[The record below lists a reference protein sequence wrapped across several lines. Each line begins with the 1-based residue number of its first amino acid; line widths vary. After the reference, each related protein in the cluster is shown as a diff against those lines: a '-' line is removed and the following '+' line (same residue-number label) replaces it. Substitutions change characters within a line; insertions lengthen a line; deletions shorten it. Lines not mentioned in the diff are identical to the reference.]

1 MVIILRQCTFFI
13 FKKDEDPLKIHS
25 KSHDFVLFKQ
35 DIIKLR
41 TSAKFRMT
49 EKQLFQKPHGYNG
62 IGLRTCNDWLPY
74 HFTCFCLSVYCYPH
88 WTPGNQCERDRNFH
102 DPSRR
107 LFSQSFLSMVNDLY
121 CPQWTEKWCNF
132 VFTFRK
138 RYYQRGLCLLNFC
151 QCINFTISICIISTL
166 LESKPYKMCV
176 LPYRLS
182 AFKKD
187 DIFF

>member
-25 KSHDFVLFKQ
+25 KLHDFVLFKQ
-35 DIIKLR
+35 DFIKLR

-62 IGLRTCNDWLPY
+62 IGLRTCNDWLSY

-102 DPSRR
+102 DLSRR
-107 LFSQSFLSMVNDLY
+107 LFSQSFYQWSMIYTVLNGQKSDVILY
-121 CPQWTEKWCNF
+121 
-132 VFTFRK
+132 
-138 RYYQRGLCLLNFC
+138 
-151 QCINFTISICIISTL
+151 S
-166 LESKPYKMCV
+166 
-176 LPYRLS
+176 LS
-182 AFKKD
+182 AR
-187 DIFF
+187 DITSEGWVVFAQFLPMYKFHNFHLYHFYFTWGVNHIKCMCSTIQAFSI